1 MFEYFV
7 MEMRES
13 MIGDK
18 HSGQKLQEAL
28 NHWGRQGWQLKA
40 ITTADVKGR
49 LGAARAGGYWS
60 PSSGRLQQHH
70 APSTGDLKPTTRR
83 PACDDRATSARLIA
97 LRPLADAVAAR
108 RRPGPVAAG

>member
-49 LGAARAGGYWS
+49 LGPGGT
-60 PSSGRLQQHH
+60 GGLLVTFERQVQQHH
-70 APSTGDLKPTTRR
+70 APQYR
-83 PACDDRATSARLIA
+83 
-97 LRPLADAVAAR
+97 
-108 RRPGPVAAG
+108 